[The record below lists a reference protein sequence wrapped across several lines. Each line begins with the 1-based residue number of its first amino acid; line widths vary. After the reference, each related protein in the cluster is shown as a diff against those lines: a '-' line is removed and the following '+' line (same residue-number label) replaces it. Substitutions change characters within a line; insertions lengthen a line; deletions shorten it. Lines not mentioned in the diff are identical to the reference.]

1 MGIGILKK
9 IKTHKEWSI
18 SYDHETGE
26 IEETFGAK
34 IMRPYRGSINE
45 IYNANGEE
53 LNTDYVKYYS
63 ERPQKWKTW
72 EWLKSLFGEE
82 NVAKANFWQSN
93 GYGDYIISF
102 VSEENIEEFK
112 KEAIRCL
119 RMQ

>member
-9 IKTHKEWSI
+9 IKTHKEWTI

-34 IMRPYRGSINE
+34 IMQVYRGSINS
-45 IYNANGEE
+45 IYNAKGEE
-53 LNTDYVKYYS
+53 LNTDYVKYHG
-63 ERPQKWKTW
+63 ERPQEWKTW
-72 EWLKSLFGEE
+72 EWLETLFGKYEIIR
-82 NVAKANFWQSN
+82 ANFFQSD
-93 GYGDYIISF
+93 GYGNYMINF